1 MSLSD
6 IASIASII
14 SSAAVAVSLVYL
26 GLQAHQNTKHTRA
39 LIQAGRVD
47 RLMAQVIGY
56 SDADK
61 CAAYLTGNGQAA
73 TPEAIKQRQ
82 FMLQCLGQIGVMLDV
97 FTQHSE
103 GLLNDEQFNGVCATY
118 RVWLREPGFRQFL
131 LSFRT
136 GVSAGQPKFTAF
148 VDGLMT
154 EAPQQT
160 GTSA

>member
-6 IASIASII
+6 MASVASII
-14 SSAAVAVSLVYL
+14 SSAAVALSLIYL

-73 TPEAIKQRQ
+73 TAEAMQ
-82 FMLQCLGQIGVMLDV
+82 G
-97 FTQHSE
+97 
-103 GLLNDEQFNGVCATY
+103 A
-118 RVWLREPGFRQFL
+118 
-131 LSFRT
+131 
-136 GVSAGQPKFTAF
+136 SAQ
-148 VDGLMT
+148 
-154 EAPQQT
+154 
-160 GTSA
+160 GTCSG

>member
-1 MSLSD
+1 MNLTD
-6 IASIASII
+6 IAAIASVF
-14 SSAAVAVSLVYL
+14 SSMAVAVSLIYL
-26 GLQAHQNTKHTRA
+26 GIQAHQNTKHTRA

-47 RLMAQVIGY
+47 RLMAQMIGY

-82 FMLQCLGQIGVMLDV
+82 FMLQCLGQVGVMLDV
-97 FTQHSE
+97 FTQHRE

-131 LSFRT
+131 EGHRLASKS
-136 GVSAGQPKFTAF
+136 VQPKFLAF
-148 VDGLMT
+148 VNGLLSDVPPT
-154 EAPQQT
+154 AT
-160 GTSA
+160 AT